1 MCGNIPCL
9 CRREDLS
16 LPTRII
22 HRAPNQAGRQGR
34 DGSSLLLLP
43 LLRMHFML
51 LSEHSVLQFWVQI
64 LHQAWIT
71 TPWSESVMLIQ
82 IQVRN
87 LSTKRC
93 GQHAKQNMIEDD
105 ENSLS
110 ANEVGL
116 VLLPE
121 KFQTKKNIQHFQ
133 NSRLFQEKNPKC
145 LKNRW
150 RNKCPLSSII
160 KKRWENKSE
169 FSNELCSS
177 GLCFRVRQ
185 NYKI

>member
-121 KFQTKKNIQHFQ
+121 KFQTKKKHSTLSKFKIVSGKKPQMSEKQMKKQMSSQQHNQ
-133 NSRLFQEKNPKC
+133 
-145 LKNRW
+145 
-150 RNKCPLSSII
+150 
-160 KKRWENKSE
+160 KK
-169 FSNELCSS
+169 
-177 GLCFRVRQ
+177 VRE
-185 NYKI
+185 

>member
-16 LPTRII
+16 LPTRIT

-51 LSEHSVLQFWVQI
+51 LSEHSVLQSWVQI

-82 IQVRN
+82 IDVRN

-93 GQHAKQNMIEDD
+93 GQHAKQNMTEDD
-105 ENSLS
+105 EDSVS

-116 VLLPE
+116 
-121 KFQTKKNIQHFQ
+121 
-133 NSRLFQEKNPKC
+133 C
-145 LKNRW
+145 CYLKNFRE
-150 RNKCPLSSII
+150 KKHSTLSKFKIVI
-160 KKRWENKSE
+160 GKKTPNVWKTDEETNVLSAA
-169 FSNELCSS
+169 
-177 GLCFRVRQ
+177 
-185 NYKI
+185 